1 MARRLAAL
9 VAACCL
15 LLVACGGDGPRAA
28 GEDDQIE
35 GTRTLTIYM
44 SMPLHGPSAAT
55 GRDAVNAVKLALQ
68 EAQGRAGLF
77 GVNFVALD
85 AATPEA
91 EGWTEDRVLENARR
105 AISDSGA
112 IAYIGELASGA
123 SALSVPVL
131 NQGGVLMV
139 SPSSTY
145 VGLTREGGIG
155 RGEPERFY
163 PSGQRT
169 FARVVPADHVQ
180 AAAQIELMA
189 QEDVERLYVL
199 HDAGLYGRGL
209 AEQVQTVAER
219 EGIEVLEVQRASDDP
234 DDAESIARDV
244 AEAAPDGVLYAGDV
258 DSNALGILD
267 AVNEMSPD
275 TALFAPDAVAT
286 TPFLEGVDAS
296 LERRLHVT
304 SPTIDPRRLPPAA
317 QSFHERFR
325 ATFGKDPEP
334 YAVYAYESM
343 KAVLAA
349 IEQAGPRGNDRSA
362 VTEQFLGLER
372 RGTALGD
379 YVIGSDGD
387 TSLSRYGA
395 YRVSDGR
402 LVFDELIEVP
412 GLVAVQ
418 AP

>member
-1 MARRLAAL
+1 MALRLAAL
-9 VAACCL
+9 AAACCL
-15 LLVACGGDGPRAA
+15 LLAACGDGGPRGA

-35 GTRTLTIYM
+35 GTRTLTVYT
-44 SMPLHGPSAAT
+44 SMPMHGPSAVT
-55 GRDAVNAVKLALQ
+55 GRDAVNAVKLALD

-77 GVNFVALD
+77 GVNFAALD

-105 AISDSGA
+105 VISDTGA
-112 IAYIGELASGA
+112 IAYIGELNSGA

-131 NQGGVLMV
+131 NAGGVLMV

-163 PSGQRT
+163 PSGRRT

-180 AAAQIELMA
+180 ATAQIGLME

-209 AEQVQTVAER
+209 AEQVQTVAGR
-219 EGIEVLEVQRASDDP
+219 EGMEVLAVEHASDDP
-234 DDAESIARDV
+234 ADTESIARDV

-258 DSNALGILD
+258 GSNALGILD
-267 AVNEMSPD
+267 AVNEAIPD

-286 TPFLEGVDAS
+286 TSFVGGVDAS
-296 LERRLHVT
+296 LERRLHIT
-304 SPTIDPRRLPPAA
+304 SPTIDRDRLPAAA
-317 QSFHERFR
+317 QRFHERFR
-325 ATFGKDPEP
+325 ATFGKAPEP

-343 KAVLAA
+343 KAILAA
-349 IEQAGPRGNDRSA
+349 IEQAGRRGNDRSA
-362 VTEQFLGLER
+362 VTERFLGLER
-372 RGTALGD
+372 RATALGD
-379 YVIGSDGD
+379 YAIGSDGD
-387 TSLSRYGA
+387 TSLRRYGA

-402 LVFDELIEVP
+402 LVFDELLEVP
-412 GLVAVQ
+412 T
-418 AP
+418 

>member
-1 MARRLAAL
+1 MRGALRPAAL

-15 LLVACGGDGPRAA
+15 LFAACGGDGPRAA

-35 GTRTLTIYM
+35 GTRTLTVYT
-44 SMPLHGPSAAT
+44 SMPLHGPAAAT
-55 GRDAVNAVKLALQ
+55 GRDAVNAVKLALE
-68 EAQGRAGLF
+68 EARGRAGLF

-85 AATPEA
+85 AATPETET
-91 EGWTEDRVLENARR
+91 EGWDRDRVLDNARR
-105 AISDSGA
+105 VISDSGA
-112 IAYIGELASGA
+112 IAYIGELSSGA

-180 AAAQIELMA
+180 AAAQVRLMA
-189 QEDVERLYVL
+189 EEDVERVYVL

-209 AEQVQTVAER
+209 AEQVETVARR
-219 EGIEVLEVQRASDDP
+219 EGIEVLSVEQASDDP
-234 DDAESIARDV
+234 ADARGIARDV
-244 AEAAPDGVLYAGDV
+244 AQAAPDGVLYAGDV
-258 DSNALGILD
+258 GSNALGILD
-267 AVNEMSPD
+267 AVNEASPE
-275 TALFAPDAVAT
+275 TSLFAPDALAT
-286 TPFLEGVDAS
+286 TRFLDGVDVG

-304 SPTIDPRRLPPAA
+304 SPTIDRRRLPSAA
-317 QSFHERFR
+317 RDFHERFR
-325 ATFGKDPEP
+325 ATFGKAPEP

-349 IEQAGPRGNDRSA
+349 IEQVGPRGNDRSA

-379 YVIGSDGD
+379 YAIDRYGD
-387 TSLSRYGA
+387 TSLRRYGA

-402 LVFDELIEVP
+402 LVFDELLEVP
-412 GLVAVQ
+412 T
-418 AP
+418 